1 MQISIYNF
9 CNNKGNNKFVQIR
22 SQRAV
27 TPPLDV
33 HFSPLGLLRDLHCSL
48 LFLFPRRKSCCF
60 HRGKGAMWEEQG
72 ATGAY
77 VHKKLELEMNC
88 WVYAALTSENVQRLD
103 LPGFAVR
110 GGGLQLFVCFPLRF
124 ICTGGAHNNR
134 AVRTRIFIAP
144 VSRCRVF
151 DPESISPRAH
161 TRAAKIC
168 VEFPLQVQA
177 SSSWSLRAFW
187 AFQHRHTFELNVDK
201 DGCVKKIT

>member
-60 HRGKGAMWEEQG
+60 HRGKGATWEEQG
-72 ATGAY
+72 AGAY

-110 GGGLQLFVCFPLRF
+110 GGLKLFVCFPLRF

-144 VSRCRVF
+144 VSL
-151 DPESISPRAH
+151 PRLRPRINFTPCAH
-161 TRAAKIC
+161 TRCENLRRVSTSSAGQQQLEPQGLLGFLTQTYIVRK
-168 VEFPLQVQA
+168 VVA
-177 SSSWSLRAFW
+177 SIF
-187 AFQHRHTFELNVDK
+187 
-201 DGCVKKIT
+201 